1 MDRVKGGYRLI
12 AIDLD
17 GTLLTS
23 DKRITPRTRKVLHRA
38 VETGMLIL
46 ICTGRGL
53 PQSMEVL
60 EGIDIPMPL
69 VLHNGAMIAEYP
81 TGRVIERFPLRMDL
95 AREAVGMMKEIG
107 MTPAVYDYAAGEHLL
122 VCEKGVC
129 HNPALSRYVE
139 GKGETLR
146 WVEDLAEY
154 VDHDVTQVMTID
166 QKGLVLQAIER
177 LERELLDVR
186 IITSGRVYSDS
197 FWFLEVLSREASKAK
212 SLERLGE
219 MYGISPSQMVAIGDN
234 FNDLNMF
241 RYVGLSVAME
251 NAPEEVKSSADM
263 IAPSNDEEGVAEV
276 LERLILQARR
286 NKRR

>member
-1 MDRVKGGYRLI
+1 MDKLDEGYKLI

-23 DKRITPRTRKVLHRA
+23 DKRITPRTRKALHRA
-38 VETGMLIL
+38 AEMGMLIV

-53 PQSMEVL
+53 PQSVEVL
-60 EGIDIPMPL
+60 RGIDISMPL

-81 TGRVIERFPLRMDL
+81 TGKVIGSFPLRMNL
-95 AREAVGMMKEIG
+95 ARRAVRVMREME

-122 VCEKGVC
+122 VCERGVC
-129 HNPALSRYVE
+129 HNSALSRYIE

-154 VDHDVTQVMTID
+154 VDHDVIQVMTID
-166 QKGLVLQAIER
+166 QKRTVLGAIER
-177 LERELLDVR
+177 LERELPEAR
-186 IITSGRVYSDS
+186 IISSGRVYSDS
-197 FWFLEVLSREASKAK
+197 FWFLEVLARDASKAK

-219 MYGISPSQMVAIGDN
+219 MYGVSPPQMVAIGDN

-241 RYVGLSVAME
+241 RYVGLSVAMS
-251 NAPEEVKSSADM
+251 NAPEEVKRSADM
-263 IAPSNDEEGVAEV
+263 IAPSNDEEGVAEIV
-276 LERLILQARR
+276 ERLILRARGNER
-286 NKRR
+286 